1 MKIITDKKS
10 DNKKKWD
17 RQKGTNDIVKP
28 KMRKI
33 KDKKEREKRERKR
46 KSVKENVRKI

>member
-1 MKIITDKKS
+1 V
-10 DNKKKWD
+10 
-17 RQKGTNDIVKP
+17 RQTNDIVKP